1 MVGSL
6 ALLMVM
12 QPGSAP
18 GREGHT
24 ETTDRTMA
32 VESVGGV
39 AALVG
44 AGGSAEGAADGRVW
58 AESGCACGEER
69 DRSQRAGGLPASLWL
84 RLPALLD
91 GGEWGERTIRQPDPD
106 AGGAEAAPEQPGAWI
121 SRAFKQGFRDAGGDE
136 WTLTQFV
143 SVIVPCESGWNPNA
157 VSAGGHLGLAQF
169 APASWERVGSLTGW
183 TDWTNPYQQGWN
195 AAIWVKM
202 TASIAEQWSCAP

>member
-1 MVGSL
+1 LFDHGDGSES
-6 ALLMVM
+6 
-12 QPGSAP
+12 PGNTVARS
-18 GREGHT
+18 GKHGDRGGHQG
-24 ETTDRTMA
+24 TDSS
-32 VESVGGV
+32 E
-39 AALVG
+39 
-44 AGGSAEGAADGRVW
+44 
-58 AESGCACGEER
+58 
-69 DRSQRAGGLPASLWL
+69 P
-84 RLPALLD
+84 
-91 GGEWGERTIRQPDPD
+91 
-106 AGGAEAAPEQPGAWI
+106 GAEAAPEQPGAWI